1 VFAPAGVVCALLLQ
15 GFCSEQCPEGFV
27 AVVKNT
33 LRILMVENIG
43 ETFNQTPMRLRYTP
57 RRLAIHPGTNTLIIA
72 ESDHAAIPLVERTD
86 LEERLGVSGR
96 GCLGGGGC
104 MQLLWDGWRR
114 RRTGVCR

>member
-1 VFAPAGVVCALLLQ
+1 MPDTEAWAGFMHPLQ

-57 RRLAIHPGTNTLIIA
+57 RRMAIHPGTNTLIIA
-72 ESDHAAIPLVERTD
+72 ESDHAAIPLAERAD
-86 LEERLGVSGR
+86 LVERLGVSGA
-96 GCLGGGGC
+96 GWGGGVRVQVLQGR
-104 MQLLWDGWRR
+104 LRWDR
-114 RRTGVCR
+114 CR